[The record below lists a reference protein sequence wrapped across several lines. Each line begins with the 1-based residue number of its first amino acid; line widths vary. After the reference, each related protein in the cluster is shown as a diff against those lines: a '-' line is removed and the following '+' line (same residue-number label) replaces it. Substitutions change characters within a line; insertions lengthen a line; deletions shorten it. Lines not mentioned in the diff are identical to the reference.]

1 MVYQRFLGLALGL
14 LFVINA
20 IWGSCAHDY
29 HDWEMKK
36 KEIVG
41 IGENTVSVHKELLGG
56 FSTAR
61 TRKMGLGEKKMAA
74 QKESRGKTEKE
85 QGFHGKTSEDNSGA
99 NYSTVK
105 CDFQVKGSDFNVRCK
120 RGDRKKSPKTRRG
133 PGKKNNALDKSLRGS
148 QDQLNYQQK
157 DMSRETFSARLGTP
171 RTDDQT
177 VHLPKS
183 NSKDSKALPTI
194 TSLESS
200 STADIDQEPQE
211 MQRLV
216 DATREIVNLMNKD
229 YSTRPIRQPPINN
242 KGPVH

>member
-1 MVYQRFLGLALGL
+1 MVYRRFLGLALGL

-36 KEIVG
+36 KETVG
-41 IGENTVSVHKELLGG
+41 IGENTVSVHKELLSG

-61 TRKMGLGEKKMAA
+61 TRKMDLGGKKEAV
-74 QKESRGKTEKE
+74 QKESRGKPEKE
-85 QGFHGKTSEDNSGA
+85 IKGFHGKASEDNSGA

-105 CDFQVKGSDFNVRCK
+105 CDFQVKGSGFNK
-120 RGDRKKSPKTRRG
+120 GM
-133 PGKKNNALDKSLRGS
+133 N
-148 QDQLNYQQK
+148 
-157 DMSRETFSARLGTP
+157 RETFSARLRTP
-171 RTDDQT
+171 RTDLDQT

-183 NSKDSKALPTI
+183 NSKDSKALPTK

-200 STADIDQEPQE
+200 STAEIDQEPQGSATDPIEE
-211 MQRLV
+211 MESLV
-216 DATREIVNLMNKD
+216 DAAREIVNLMNKD
-229 YSTRPIRQPPINN
+229 YSTRPPIRQPPINN

>member
-1 MVYQRFLGLALGL
+1 MVYRRFLGLALGL

-41 IGENTVSVHKELLGG
+41 IGENTVSVHKELLSG

-61 TRKMGLGEKKMAA
+61 TRKMDLGGKKMAA

-85 QGFHGKTSEDNSGA
+85 KGFHGKASEDNSGA

-105 CDFQVKGSDFNVRCK
+105 CDFQVKGSDFNLV
-120 RGDRKKSPKTRRG
+120 
-133 PGKKNNALDKSLRGS
+133 GKKKNASDKCLRGS
-148 QDQLNYQQK
+148 QDQLNDQK
-157 DMSRETFSARLGTP
+157 GMNRETFSARLGTP
-171 RTDDQT
+171 RTDGQT

-183 NSKDSKALPTI
+183 NSKDSKALPTK

-200 STADIDQEPQE
+200 STAEIDQEPQGSAADPREE
-211 MQRLV
+211 MERLV
-216 DATREIVNLMNKD
+216 DAARAIVNLMNKD
-229 YSTRPIRQPPINN
+229 YSTRPPIRQPPINN
-242 KGPVH
+242 KGPVD